1 MTRHNGLNAGFGT
14 RSRGF
19 TLLEV
24 MIALII
30 TSIGLLG
37 IAKIHALAYSST
49 ATAGIRAIVALQAAG
64 LATSMHA
71 NRSYWTGN
79 TVPPGPLQVT
89 ITGTGIDDATLNA
102 AAATLGTCQS
112 ATNPT
117 PCDCVAGYGPTPCT
131 NDVMAAF
138 DLHSYAFQLKAALN
152 NSNPI
157 TTITCV
163 RIPSPTNCTI
173 KVQWTE
179 KAVSVNK
186 QGANTVPLTFAPD
199 YLLYVE
205 P

>member
-1 MTRHNGLNAGFGT
+1 MTRHDGLNTGFGT

-49 ATAGIRAIVALQAAG
+49 ATAGTRSIVALQAAG

-71 NRSYWTGN
+71 NRSYWAGN
-79 TVPPGPLQVT
+79 TVPAQVVISGTNVQDANLGP
-89 ITGTGIDDATLNA
+89 
-102 AAATLGTCQS
+102 AAATLDTCQS
-112 ATNPT
+112 ATT
-117 PCDCVAGYGPTPCT
+117 PSPCYCVAGYGPTPCT
-131 NDVMAAF
+131 NDLMAAF
-138 DLHSYAFQLKAALN
+138 DLHNYAFQLNAALA

-157 TTITCV
+157 TTITCAA
-163 RIPSPTNCTI
+163 IPSPTNCTI

-186 QGANTVPLTFAPD
+186 QGANAAPLTFAPD